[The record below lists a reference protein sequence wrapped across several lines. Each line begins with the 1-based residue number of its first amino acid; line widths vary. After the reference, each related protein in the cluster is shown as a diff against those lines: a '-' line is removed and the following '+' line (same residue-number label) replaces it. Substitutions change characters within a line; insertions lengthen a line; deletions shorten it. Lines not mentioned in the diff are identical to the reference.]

1 MSINILDM
9 EKTKMHLTII
19 DDNKDLLDV
28 LSSSLSDS
36 FSVESFSEPD
46 KGLDFIM
53 NNHTDAILLDLHIP
67 GKDGF
72 QVYEEVKRAKENL
85 PVLFLTGDS
94 DLSKKVKGLEI
105 GADDFLLKPVMTE
118 ELVARI
124 KNRIGISKRNIQNAK
139 VIKFKDLTIDLDG
152 HQVILNNEIIRL
164 TPKEY
169 QLLLV
174 LSQNPNRVIH
184 KDDLIHMLWKD
195 VHVEINN
202 LDTHFSNLRRK
213 LKPFSTHIKTLKNLG
228 YVLRI

>member
-1 MSINILDM
+1 M
-9 EKTKMHLTII
+9 EKSRMHLTII

-28 LSSSLSDS
+28 LSHSLSDS
-36 FSVESFSEPD
+36 FTLETFSEPD
-46 KGLDFIM
+46 KGLDFIR
-53 NNHTDAILLDLHIP
+53 NNHTDAILLDLHMH

-72 QVYEEVKRAKENL
+72 QVYEEVKRAKQNL

-94 DLSKKVKGLEI
+94 DMGARVKGLEI
-105 GADDFLLKPVMTE
+105 GADDFLIKPVQAE
-118 ELVARI
+118 ELIARVR
-124 KNRIGISKRNIQNAK
+124 NRIQLSKRNLQSNK
-139 VIKFKDLTIDLDG
+139 TIKFKDLTIDLDG
-152 HQVILNNEIIRL
+152 HQVILNNQAVRL

-195 VHVEINN
+195 VHVEVNN

-213 LKPFSTHIKTLKNLG
+213 LKPFSMHIKTLKNLG

>member
-1 MSINILDM
+1 M
-9 EKTKMHLTII
+9 EKTRMHVTII
-19 DDNKDLLDV
+19 DDNKDLLEV
-28 LSSSLSDS
+28 LSSSLQDS
-36 FSVESFSEPD
+36 FTLETFTEPD
-46 KGLDFIM
+46 KGLDFIR

-72 QVYEEVKRAKENL
+72 QVYEEVKKAKQNL

-94 DLSKKVKGLEI
+94 DLGARVKGLEI
-105 GADDFLLKPVMTE
+105 GADDFLIKPVQTE
-118 ELVARI
+118 ELIARVR
-124 KNRIGISKRNIQNAK
+124 NRIQLSKRNLQNNK
-139 VIKFKDLTIDLDG
+139 TIKFKDMVIDLDG
-152 HQVILNNEIIRL
+152 HQVILNNQPVRL

-174 LSQNPNRVIH
+174 LCQNPNRVIH

-195 VHVEINN
+195 VHVEVNN

-213 LKPFSTHIKTLKNLG
+213 LVPFSTHIKTLKNLG

>member
-1 MSINILDM
+1 
-9 EKTKMHLTII
+9 MHVTII
-19 DDNKDLLDV
+19 DDNKDLLEV
-28 LSSSLSDS
+28 LSTSLSDT
-36 FSVESFSEPD
+36 FNLETFVEPD
-46 KGLDFIM
+46 KGIDFIR

-72 QVYEEVKRAKENL
+72 QIYEEVKRAKQNL
-85 PVLFLTGDS
+85 PILFLTGDS
-94 DLSKKVKGLEI
+94 DIGARVKGLEI
-105 GADDFLLKPVMTE
+105 GADDFLLKPIQTE

-124 KNRIGISKRNIQNAK
+124 RNRIQLSKRNLQNNK
-139 VIKFKDLTIDLDG
+139 VIKFKDLVIDLDG
-152 HQVILNNEIIRL
+152 HQVILNNQAVRL

-195 VHVEINN
+195 VHVEVNN

>member
-1 MSINILDM
+1 
-9 EKTKMHLTII
+9 MHVTMI
-19 DDNKDLLDV
+19 DDNKDLLEV
-28 LSSSLSDS
+28 LSNSLSDS
-36 FSVESFSEPD
+36 FSLQTFSEPD
-46 KGLDFIM
+46 QGIEFIR

-72 QVYEEVKRAKENL
+72 QVYEEVKRAKSNL

-94 DLSKKVKGLEI
+94 DVTAKVKGLEI
-105 GADDFLLKPVMTE
+105 GADDFLIKPVQTE
-118 ELVARI
+118 ELIARI
-124 KNRIGISKRNIQNAK
+124 RNRIQLSKRNLQNNK
-139 VIKFKDLTIDLDG
+139 VIKFKDLMIDLDG
-152 HQVILNNEIIRL
+152 HQVMLNNQPIRL

-195 VHVEINN
+195 VHVEVNN

>member
-1 MSINILDM
+1 M
-9 EKTKMHLTII
+9 EKLGGSRMHVTII

-28 LSSSLSDS
+28 LASSLGDS
-36 FSVESFSEPD
+36 FNLELFTEPE
-46 KGLDFIM
+46 KGIEFIR

-72 QVYEEVKRAKENL
+72 QVYEEVKRAKSNL
-85 PVLFLTGDS
+85 PVLFLTGDTTLNS
-94 DLSKKVKGLEI
+94 MVRGLDM
-105 GADDFLLKPVMTE
+105 GADDFLVKPVQTE
-118 ELVARI
+118 ELVARVR
-124 KNRIGISKRNIQNAK
+124 NRITLSKRSNQSNKTIQ
-139 VIKFKDLTIDLDG
+139 FKDLVIDLDG
-152 HQVILNNEIIRL
+152 HQVLINNSPVKL

-174 LSQNPNRVIH
+174 LAQNPNRVIH
-184 KDDLIHMLWKD
+184 KDDLITMLWKD
-195 VHVEINN
+195 VHVEVNN

>member
-1 MSINILDM
+1 
-9 EKTKMHLTII
+9 
-19 DDNKDLLDV
+19 
-28 LSSSLSDS
+28 
-36 FSVESFSEPD
+36 
-46 KGLDFIM
+46 
-53 NNHTDAILLDLHIP
+53 LHIP

-72 QVYEEVKRAKENL
+72 QVYEEVKKAKQNM

-94 DLSKKVKGLEI
+94 DLGARLKGLEI
-105 GADDFLLKPVMTE
+105 GADDFLLKPIQTS

-124 KNRIGISKRNIQNAK
+124 RNRIHISKRNLQSNK
-139 VIKFKDLTIDLDG
+139 MIKFKDLVIDLDG
-152 HQVILNNEIIRL
+152 HQVILNSQSVRL

-169 QLLLV
+169 QLLVV

-184 KDDLIHMLWKD
+184 KDDLIQMLWKD
-195 VHVEINN
+195 VHVEVNN

>member
-1 MSINILDM
+1 M
-9 EKTKMHLTII
+9 EKNRMHVTII
-19 DDNKDLLDV
+19 DDNRDLLET
-28 LSSSLSDS
+28 LTGTLADS
-36 FSVESFSEPD
+36 FNLEAFSEPD
-46 KGLDFIM
+46 KGLEFIR
-53 NNHTDAILLDLHIP
+53 NHHTDAILLDLHIP

-72 QVYEEVKRAKENL
+72 QVYEEVKKAKQNL

-94 DLSKKVKGLEI
+94 DLGARLKGLEI
-105 GADDFLLKPVMTE
+105 GADDFLLKPIQTS

-124 KNRIGISKRNIQNAK
+124 RNRIHISKRNLQSNK
-139 VIKFKDLTIDLDG
+139 MIKFKDLVIDLDG
-152 HQVILNNEIIRL
+152 HQVILNSQSVRL

-169 QLLLV
+169 QLLVV

-184 KDDLIHMLWKD
+184 KDDLIQMLWKD
-195 VHVEINN
+195 VHVEVNN

>member
-1 MSINILDM
+1 M
-9 EKTKMHLTII
+9 EKTRMHVTII

-28 LSSSLSDS
+28 LSSSLSDA
-36 FSVESFSEPD
+36 FTLNTFSEAE
-46 KGLDFIM
+46 KGLEFIR

-72 QVYEEVKRAKENL
+72 QVYEEVKRAKSNL
-85 PVLFLTGDS
+85 PILFLTGDS
-94 DLSKKVKGLEI
+94 DLDNRVKGLEI
-105 GADDFLLKPVMTE
+105 GADDFLIKPVATE

-124 KNRIGISKRNIQNAK
+124 KNRIVLSKRNVQNNK
-139 VIKFKDLTIDLDG
+139 LIKFKDLTIDLDG
-152 HQVILNNEIIRL
+152 HQVMLVGQAVRL

-174 LSQNPNRVIH
+174 LAQNPNRVIH
-184 KDDLIHMLWKD
+184 KDDLIQMLWKD
-195 VHVEINN
+195 VHVEVNN

-213 LKPFSTHIKTLKNLG
+213 LRPFSGHIKTLKNLG

>member
-1 MSINILDM
+1 M
-9 EKTKMHLTII
+9 EKNRMHVTII
-19 DDNKDLLDV
+19 DDNKDLLEV

-36 FSVESFSEPD
+36 FTTETFSEPE
-46 KGLDFIM
+46 KGLEFIR

-72 QVYEEVKRAKENL
+72 QVYEEVKRAKQNL

-94 DLSKKVKGLEI
+94 DMGAKVKGLEI
-105 GADDFLLKPVMTE
+105 GADDFLVKPVQTE
-118 ELVARI
+118 ELIARVR
-124 KNRIGISKRNIQNAK
+124 NRISLSKRNLQNNK
-139 VIKFKDLTIDLDG
+139 VIKFKDLSIDLDG
-152 HQVILNNEIIRL
+152 HQVMLNNQAIRL

-174 LSQNPNRVIH
+174 LAQNPNRVIH

-195 VHVEINN
+195 VHVEVNN

>member
-1 MSINILDM
+1 M
-9 EKTKMHLTII
+9 
-19 DDNKDLLDV
+19 
-28 LSSSLSDS
+28 
-36 FSVESFSEPD
+36 ESFTEPD
-46 KGLDFIM
+46 RGLDFIR
-53 NNHTDAILLDLHIP
+53 NNHSDAILLDLHIP

-72 QVYEEVKRAKENL
+72 QVYEEVKRAKQNL

-94 DLSKKVKGLEI
+94 DMSARVKGLEI
-105 GADDFLLKPVMTE
+105 GADDFLLKPVQTE

-124 KNRIGISKRNIQNAK
+124 RNRIALSKRNLQNNK
-139 VIKFKDLTIDLDG
+139 LIKFKDLVIDLDG
-152 HQVILNNEIIRL
+152 HQVILNNQAIRL

-184 KDDLIHMLWKD
+184 KDDFIHMLWKD
-195 VHVEINN
+195 VHVEVNN

>member
-1 MSINILDM
+1 M
-9 EKTKMHLTII
+9 EKQRMHITII
-19 DDNKDLLDV
+19 DDNKDLLEV
-28 LSSSLSDS
+28 LSSTLSDS
-36 FSVESFSEPD
+36 FAVESFLEPD
-46 KGLDFIM
+46 SGLDFIR
-53 NNHTDAILLDLHIP
+53 NHNTDAILLDLHIP

-72 QVYEEVKRAKENL
+72 QVYEEVKRAKQNL
-85 PVLFLTGDS
+85 PVLFLTGDL
-94 DLSKKVKGLEI
+94 DLNARVKGLDI
-105 GADDFLLKPVMTE
+105 GADDFLLKPMETE
-118 ELVARI
+118 ELIARI
-124 KNRIGISKRNIQNAK
+124 KNRINLSKRNLQNNK

-152 HQVILNNEIIRL
+152 HQVILNNQTVRL

-184 KDDLIHMLWKD
+184 KDDLINMLWKD

-213 LKPFSTHIKTLKNLG
+213 LRPFSTHIKTLKNLG

>member
-1 MSINILDM
+1 M
-9 EKTKMHLTII
+9 EKNRMHVTII
-19 DDNKDLLDV
+19 DDNRDLLEV
-28 LSSSLSDS
+28 LSGSLADS
-36 FSVESFSEPD
+36 FSLELFTEPD
-46 KGLDFIM
+46 KGLDFIR

-72 QVYEEVKRAKENL
+72 QVYEEVKRAKQNL

-94 DLSKKVKGLEI
+94 DLGARVKGLEI
-105 GADDFLLKPVMTE
+105 GADDFLIKPVQTE
-118 ELVARI
+118 ELIARI
-124 KNRIGISKRNIQNAK
+124 KNRIQLSKRNLQNNK
-139 VIKFKDLTIDLDG
+139 VIKFKDLVIDLDG
-152 HQVILNNEIIRL
+152 HQVMLNNQPVRL

-195 VHVEINN
+195 VHVEVNN

-213 LKPFSTHIKTLKNLG
+213 LKPFSSHIKTLKNLG

>member
-1 MSINILDM
+1 M
-9 EKTKMHLTII
+9 EKNRMHVTII
-19 DDNKDLLDV
+19 DDNKDLLEV
-28 LSSSLSDS
+28 LSSSLADQ
-36 FSVESFSEPD
+36 FTIESFTEPD
-46 KGLDFIM
+46 KGLDFIR

-72 QVYEEVKRAKENL
+72 QVYEEVKRAKQNL

-94 DLSKKVKGLEI
+94 DMGARVKGLEI
-105 GADDFLLKPVMTE
+105 GADDFLLKPVQTE

-124 KNRIGISKRNIQNAK
+124 RNRIALSKRNLQNNK
-139 VIKFKDLTIDLDG
+139 VIKFKDLVIDLDG
-152 HQVILNNEIIRL
+152 HQVILNNQAVRL

-195 VHVEINN
+195 VHVEVNN

>member
-1 MSINILDM
+1 M
-9 EKTKMHLTII
+9 EKNRMHVTII
-19 DDNKDLLDV
+19 DDNRDLLET
-28 LSSSLSDS
+28 LTGCLADS
-36 FSVESFSEPD
+36 FNLEAFSEPE
-46 KGLDFIM
+46 KGLEFIR
-53 NNHTDAILLDLHIP
+53 NHHTDAILLDLHIP

-72 QVYEEVKRAKENL
+72 QVYEEVKKAKQNM

-94 DLSKKVKGLEI
+94 DLGARLKGLEI
-105 GADDFLLKPVMTE
+105 GADDFLLKPIQTS

-124 KNRIGISKRNIQNAK
+124 RNRIHISKRNLQSNK
-139 VIKFKDLTIDLDG
+139 MIKFKDLVIDLDG
-152 HQVILNNEIIRL
+152 HQVILNSQSVRL

-169 QLLLV
+169 QLLVV

-184 KDDLIHMLWKD
+184 KDDLIQMLWKD
-195 VHVEINN
+195 VHVEVNN

>member
-1 MSINILDM
+1 M
-9 EKTKMHLTII
+9 EKNKMHVTLI
-19 DDNKDLLDV
+19 DDNKDLLEV
-28 LSSSLSDS
+28 LTQSLSDD
-36 FSVESFSEPD
+36 FSLEAFSD
-46 KGLDFIM
+46 SDRGLDYVR
-53 NNHTDAILLDLHIP
+53 NNPTDAILLDLHIP

-72 QVYEEVKRAKENL
+72 QVYEELKKVKQNL
-85 PVLFLTGDS
+85 PILFLTGDS
-94 DLSKKVKGLEI
+94 DIGARVKGLEI
-105 GADDFLLKPVMTE
+105 GADDFLLKPVQTE
-118 ELVARI
+118 ELIARL
-124 KNRIGISKRNIQNAK
+124 KNRVNSSKRNIQNNK
-139 VIKFKDLTIDLDG
+139 LIKFKDLTIDLDG
-152 HQVILNNEIIRL
+152 HQVILNNQAIRL

-195 VHVEINN
+195 VHVEVNN

>member
-1 MSINILDM
+1 M
-9 EKTKMHLTII
+9 EKNRMHVTII
-19 DDNKDLLDV
+19 DDNKDLLEV
-28 LSSSLSDS
+28 LSSSLADQ
-36 FSVESFSEPD
+36 FTIESFSEPD
-46 KGLDFIM
+46 KGLEFIR

-72 QVYEEVKRAKENL
+72 QVYEEVKRAKQNL

-94 DLSKKVKGLEI
+94 DIEARVKGLEI
-105 GADDFLLKPVMTE
+105 GADDFLLKPVQTE

-124 KNRIGISKRNIQNAK
+124 RNRIALSKRNLQNNK
-139 VIKFKDLTIDLDG
+139 VIKFKDLVIDLDG
-152 HQVILNNEIIRL
+152 HQVILNNQAVRL

-195 VHVEINN
+195 VHVEVNN

>member
-1 MSINILDM
+1 
-9 EKTKMHLTII
+9 MHLTII
-19 DDNKDLLDV
+19 DDNLDLLEV
-28 LSSSLSDS
+28 LSSSLADS
-36 FSVESFSEPD
+36 FTTETFSEPE
-46 KGLDFIM
+46 KGLDFIR

-72 QVYEEVKRAKENL
+72 QVYEEVKRAKQNL

-94 DLSKKVKGLEI
+94 DLGARVRGLEI
-105 GADDFLLKPVMTE
+105 GADDFLIKPIQAV
-118 ELVARI
+118 ELIARVR
-124 KNRIGISKRNIQNAK
+124 NRITLSKRNLQNNK
-139 VIKFKDLTIDLDG
+139 VIKFKDLVIDLDG
-152 HQVILNNEIIRL
+152 HQVMLNNQAIRL

-174 LSQNPNRVIH
+174 LCHNPNRVIH

-195 VHVEINN
+195 VHVEVNN

-213 LKPFSTHIKTLKNLG
+213 LRPFSTHIKTLKNLG

>member
-1 MSINILDM
+1 
-9 EKTKMHLTII
+9 MHLTII
-19 DDNKDLLDV
+19 DDNLDLLEV

-36 FSVESFSEPD
+36 FATETFSEPE
-46 KGLDFIM
+46 KGLEFIR

-72 QVYEEVKRAKENL
+72 QVYEEVKRAKQNL

-94 DLSKKVKGLEI
+94 DLGARVKGLEI
-105 GADDFLLKPVMTE
+105 GADDFLVKPVQTE
-118 ELVARI
+118 ELIARVR
-124 KNRIGISKRNIQNAK
+124 NRVSLSKRNLQNNK
-139 VIKFKDLTIDLDG
+139 MIKFKDLVIDLDG
-152 HQVILNNEIIRL
+152 HQVILNNQAIRL

-195 VHVEINN
+195 VHVEVNN

>member
-1 MSINILDM
+1 
-9 EKTKMHLTII
+9 MHVTII

-28 LSSSLSDS
+28 LASSLGDS
-36 FSVESFSEPD
+36 FNLELFTEPE
-46 KGLDFIM
+46 KGIEFIR

-72 QVYEEVKRAKENL
+72 QVYEEVKRAKSNL
-85 PVLFLTGDS
+85 PVLFLTGDTTLNS
-94 DLSKKVKGLEI
+94 MVRGLDM
-105 GADDFLLKPVMTE
+105 GADDFLVKPVQTE
-118 ELVARI
+118 ELVARVR
-124 KNRIGISKRNIQNAK
+124 NRISLSKRSTQGNKTIQ
-139 VIKFKDLTIDLDG
+139 FKDLVIDLDG
-152 HQVILNNEIIRL
+152 HQVLINNAPVKL

-174 LSQNPNRVIH
+174 LAQNPNRVIH
-184 KDDLIHMLWKD
+184 KDDLITMLWKD
-195 VHVEINN
+195 VHVEVNN

>member
-1 MSINILDM
+1 M
-9 EKTKMHLTII
+9 EGISMHVTII
-19 DDNKDLLDV
+19 DDNKDLLEI
-28 LSSSLSDS
+28 LGHSLANTFNVSIFD
-36 FSVESFSEPD
+36 EPE
-46 KGLDFIM
+46 KGLEFIK

-72 QVYEEVKRAKENL
+72 QIYEEIKRMKQGL

-94 DLSKKVKGLEI
+94 DVSNKVKGLEI
-105 GADDFLLKPVMTE
+105 GADDFLIKPIQNE
-118 ELVARI
+118 ELIARL
-124 KNRIGISKRNIQNAK
+124 KNRIQLSKRNTQNNK
-139 VIKFKDLTIDLDG
+139 LIKFKDLTIDLDG
-152 HQVILNNEIIRL
+152 HQVILNNQAIRL

-195 VHVEINN
+195 VHVEVNN

-213 LKPFSTHIKTLKNLG
+213 LKPFSHHIKTLKNLG

>member
-1 MSINILDM
+1 M
-9 EKTKMHLTII
+9 EKLGGSRMHVTII

-28 LSSSLSDS
+28 LASSLGDS
-36 FSVESFSEPD
+36 FNLELFTEPE
-46 KGLDFIM
+46 KGIEFIR

-72 QVYEEVKRAKENL
+72 QVYEEVKRAKSNL
-85 PVLFLTGDS
+85 PVLFLTGDTTLNS
-94 DLSKKVKGLEI
+94 MVRGLDM
-105 GADDFLLKPVMTE
+105 GADDFLVKPVQTE
-118 ELVARI
+118 ELVARVR
-124 KNRIGISKRNIQNAK
+124 NRISLSKRSNQSNKTIQ
-139 VIKFKDLTIDLDG
+139 FKDLVIDLDG
-152 HQVILNNEIIRL
+152 HQVLINNSPVKL

-174 LSQNPNRVIH
+174 LAQNPNRVIH
-184 KDDLIHMLWKD
+184 KDDLITMLWKD
-195 VHVEINN
+195 VHVEVNN

>member
-1 MSINILDM
+1 M
-9 EKTKMHLTII
+9 EKNRMHVTII
-19 DDNKDLLDV
+19 DDNRDLLEV
-28 LSSSLSDS
+28 LSGSLSDS
-36 FSVESFSEPD
+36 FSLELFTEPD
-46 KGLDFIM
+46 KGLDFIR

-72 QVYEEVKRAKENL
+72 QVYEEVKRAKQNL

-94 DLSKKVKGLEI
+94 DISSRVKGLEI
-105 GADDFLLKPVMTE
+105 GADDFLIKPVQTE

-124 KNRIGISKRNIQNAK
+124 RNRIQLSKRNLQNNK
-139 VIKFKDLTIDLDG
+139 VIKFKDLVIDLDG
-152 HQVILNNEIIRL
+152 HQVILNNQAVRL

-195 VHVEINN
+195 VHVEVNN

>member
-1 MSINILDM
+1 M
-9 EKTKMHLTII
+9 EKNRMHVTII
-19 DDNKDLLDV
+19 DDNKDLLEV
-28 LSSSLSDS
+28 LSSSLADS
-36 FSVESFSEPD
+36 FAIESFEEPD
-46 KGLDFIM
+46 KGLEFIR

-72 QVYEEVKRAKENL
+72 QVYEEVKRAKQNL

-94 DLSKKVKGLEI
+94 DMGARVKGLEI
-105 GADDFLLKPVMTE
+105 GADDFLLKPVQTE

-124 KNRIGISKRNIQNAK
+124 RNRIALSKRNLQNNK

-152 HQVILNNEIIRL
+152 HQVILNNQAVRL

-195 VHVEINN
+195 VHVEVNN

-213 LKPFSTHIKTLKNLG
+213 LKPFSSHIKTLKNLG

>member
-1 MSINILDM
+1 M
-9 EKTKMHLTII
+9 EKNKMHVTII
-19 DDNKDLLDV
+19 DDNKDLLEVLAGSLNDV
-28 LSSSLSDS
+28 
-36 FSVESFSEPD
+36 FSVESFSGPD
-46 KGLDFIM
+46 AGLEFIE
-53 NNHTDAILLDLHIP
+53 NHHTDAVLLDLHIP

-72 QVYEEVKRAKENL
+72 QIYEEIKKNKQQL

-94 DLSKKVKGLEI
+94 DISNRVKGLEI
-105 GADDFLLKPVMTE
+105 GADDFLLKPVQTQ
-118 ELVARI
+118 ELIARI
-124 KNRIGISKRNIQNAK
+124 KNRIQISRRSSQNNK

-152 HQVILNNEIIRL
+152 HQVILNNQAIRL

-184 KDDLIHMLWKD
+184 KDDLINMLWKD

-202 LDTHFSNLRRK
+202 LDTHFSNLRKK

>member
-1 MSINILDM
+1 
-9 EKTKMHLTII
+9 MHVTII
-19 DDNKDLLDV
+19 DDNRDLLEV
-28 LSSSLSDS
+28 LSGSLSDS
-36 FSVESFSEPD
+36 FNLELFTEPD
-46 KGLDFIM
+46 KGIEFIR

-72 QVYEEVKRAKENL
+72 QVYEEVKRVKQNL

-94 DLSKKVKGLEI
+94 DLSARVKGLEI
-105 GADDFLLKPVMTE
+105 GADDFLIKPVQTE
-118 ELVARI
+118 ELIARI
-124 KNRIGISKRNIQNAK
+124 RNRIQLSKRHSQNNK
-139 VIKFKDLTIDLDG
+139 TIKFKDLLIDLDG
-152 HQVILNNEIIRL
+152 HQVVLNNQPVRL

-195 VHVEINN
+195 VHVEVNN

>member
-1 MSINILDM
+1 M
-9 EKTKMHLTII
+9 EKYRMHVTII
-19 DDNKDLLDV
+19 DDNKDLLEV
-28 LSSSLSDS
+28 LSNSLQDN
-36 FSVESFSEPD
+36 FTLETFTEPD
-46 KGLDFIM
+46 KGLEFIR

-72 QVYEEVKRAKENL
+72 QVYEEVKRTKQNL

-94 DLSKKVKGLEI
+94 DMGARVKGLEI
-105 GADDFLLKPVMTE
+105 GADDFLIKPVQTE

-124 KNRIGISKRNIQNAK
+124 RNRVSLSKRNLQNNK

-152 HQVILNNEIIRL
+152 HQVILNNQAVRL

-184 KDDLIHMLWKD
+184 KDDLIHMLWED
-195 VHVEINN
+195 VHVEVNN